1 MGSYVL
7 GNMLLPGIGGAIGGL
22 LGGYV
27 GGMVDQQ
34 LFVGTAKQTIY
45 GARMQDLRVQSSGY
59 GSVIP
64 MLYGKGRL
72 AANVIWMRGFDE
84 EVRTDTQ
91 TVGGGGKGAGG
102 DCGESQT
109 TTTVS
114 YHYYADLAVGL
125 CAGPIAAVRR
135 AFADCNVLEGD
146 KVSEMRVYRGDE
158 SQAPDPLIQAVEGAD
173 RTPAYRGLAYV
184 ALQRLYI
191 TPFGNRLPNLT
202 GFRAS
207 RVGPR
212 FQMLFKIGRHGT

>member
-1 MGSYVL
+1 MARIVLTVGGYVL

-34 LFVGTAKQTIY
+34 LFGGTAKQTVY
-45 GARMQDLRVQSSGY
+45 GARMQDLRVQSSSY

-64 MLYGKGRL
+64 TLYGKGRL

-84 EVRTDTQ
+84 EVRTETQ
-91 TVGGGGKGAGG
+91 TVGGGGKGGG
-102 DCGESQT
+102 GGGGSSQT

-125 CAGPIAAVRR
+125 CAGPIAAVRC
-135 AFADCNVLEGD
+135 AFADGNALEGD
-146 KVSEMRVYRGDE
+146 KVSEMRVYHGDE
-158 SQAPDPLIQAVEGAD
+158 AQAPDPLIQAVEGVD

-184 ALQRLYI
+184 VLQRLYI
-191 TPFGNRLPNLT
+191 TPFGSRLPNLT
-202 GFRAS
+202 FE
-207 RVGPR
+207 
-212 FQMLFKIGRHGT
+212 IET

>member
-1 MGSYVL
+1 MARIVLTVGGMVL
-7 GNMLLPGIGGAIGGL
+7 GNMLLPGIGGAIGGM

-34 LFVGTAKQTIY
+34 LFGGTAKQTVH
-45 GARMQDLRVQSSGY
+45 GARMQDLRVQSSSY

-64 MLYGKGRL
+64 TLYGKGRL

-84 EVRTDTQ
+84 EVRTETQ
-91 TVGGGGKGAGG
+91 TVGGGGGKGGG
-102 DCGESQT
+102 SGGGGGSQT

-125 CAGPIAAVRR
+125 CAGPIAAVHR
-135 AFADCNVLEGD
+135 AFADGNILECD
-146 KVSEMRVYRGDE
+146 KVSEMRVYYGDE
-158 SQAPDPLIQAVEGAD
+158 TQAPDPLIQAVEGAE

-184 ALQRLYI
+184 VLQRLYI

-202 GFRAS
+202 FE
-207 RVGPR
+207 VE
-212 FQMLFKIGRHGT
+212 T